1 MELAAHNQPT
11 ILEMKSIT
19 KEFPGVKALEN
30 VSLTVRAGEIHA
42 ICGENGA
49 GKSTLMKVLSGV
61 YPYGSYTGDIVYQ
74 GEEVRFSNIR
84 SSEQAGIAIIH
95 QELALIPLLSITENI
110 FLGNEPTRFGA
121 IDWIEAKRR
130 AIELLARVGLSDDPD
145 TLVKDIGVGK
155 QQLVEIAKALNK
167 SVKLLIL
174 DEPTAALNETDS
186 QHLLD
191 LLRGLKGRG
200 ITSIMISHKLN
211 EIEAIADS
219 ITILRDGKTIETLHV
234 AEEGVD
240 EDRIIRGMVGRVLE
254 HRFPERNPHI
264 GEVFFEVRNWNVQHP
279 YSSERMVVKNS
290 SFTVRRGEVV
300 GFAGLM
306 GAGRTELAMSIFGR
320 SYGTFIS
327 GQIFKDGKEIRIRNV
342 DEAIDHGLAYVSEDR
357 KALGLNLLDDIKS
370 SIVSAKLS
378 KISKFDVVDK
388 VAEYNVSEKY
398 RKSLRIKTPTVDE
411 GVNKL
416 SGGNQ
421 QKVVLAKWMFTDP
434 DLLILDEPTRGIDVG
449 AKTEIYGIIRD
460 LAAQGKGVIM
470 ISSELPELLG
480 VSDRIYTIFEGA
492 ITSEISADDAN
503 PENLMRSMTSEK
515 KAATR

>member
-1 MELAAHNQPT
+1 MAIEPT
-11 ILEMKSIT
+11 ILEMRTIT
-19 KEFPGVKALEN
+19 KEFPGVKALDR
-30 VSLTVRAGEIHA
+30 VSLSVKAGEIHS

-61 YPYGSYTGDIVYQ
+61 YPYGTYEGEIVYQ
-74 GEEVRFSNIR
+74 GEVSRFKDIR
-84 SSEQAGIAIIH
+84 SSEAAGIVIIH
-95 QELALIPLLSITENI
+95 QELALIPELSITENI
-110 FLGNEPTRFGA
+110 FLGNEPRRFGT
-121 IDWIEAKRR
+121 INWVEAKRL
-130 AIELLARVGLSDDPD
+130 AIDLLARVGLEDDPD
-145 TLVKDIGVGK
+145 TQIKNLGVGK

-174 DEPTAALNETDS
+174 DEPTAALNQADS

-191 LLRGLKGRG
+191 LILGLKGRG
-200 ITSIMISHKLN
+200 IASIMISHKLN
-211 EIEAIADS
+211 EIEQISDS
-219 ITILRDGKTIETLHV
+219 ITILRDGKTIETLDV
-234 AEEGVD
+234 KIDGVN
-240 EDRIIRGMVGRVLE
+240 EDRIIRGMVGRTLE
-254 HRFPERNPHI
+254 NRFPDRNSDI
-264 GEVFFEVRNWNVQHP
+264 GEVFFEVKNWTVQHP
-279 YSSERMVVKNS
+279 LTSERMVVKNS

-306 GAGRTELAMSIFGR
+306 GAGRTELAMSLFGR

-327 GQIFKDGKEIRIRNV
+327 GQVFKDGKEIQLRNV
-342 DEAIDHGLAYVSEDR
+342 SEAIDHGIAYVSEDR
-357 KALGLNLLDDIKS
+357 KALGLNLLDDIQDS
-370 SIVSAKLS
+370 VVAAKLS
-378 KISKFDVVDK
+378 KISRGQVIDK
-388 VAEYNVSEKY
+388 VAEHHVAEKY
-398 RKSLRIKTPTVDE
+398 RKSLRIKTPTVQE

-480 VSDRIYTIFEGA
+480 VSDRIYTIFEGT
-492 ITSEISADDAN
+492 ITNNLTADEAD
-503 PENLMRSMTSEK
+503 PETLLKSMTSAK
-515 KAATR
+515 KKVTQP